1 MSHTFRL
8 ALCLSANAASSS
20 SASFWAFI
28 TANFSSCA
36 NKLWQQFALAW
47 RVTVA
52 FDTNCCLAVIAC
64 HRLAVAVVVA
74 GSVSAAAA
82 AAARHSNGRQPT
94 NQRTSCL
101 SVCQPT
107 ELS

>member
-1 MSHTFRL
+1 M
-8 ALCLSANAASSS
+8 SANAASS

-28 TANFSSCA
+28 TANFSSSA

-74 GSVSAAAA
+74 ASVSAAA

-94 NQRTSCL
+94 NQRTSCS
-101 SVCQPT
+101 SVCQ
-107 ELS
+107 LS

>member
-64 HRLAVAVVVA
+64 HRLAAVVV
-74 GSVSAAAA
+74 GSVSAAA

-94 NQRTSCL
+94 NQRTSCS